1 MEKKYDKNE
10 YLVMD
15 DEGMNL
21 QSLPELGDGFDR
33 QTEEIVDK
41 AIRLFG
47 LEEEAGA

>member
-1 MEKKYDKNE
+1 MEKIRGENE

-21 QSLPELGDGFDR
+21 QSLPELGDDFDK
-33 QTEEIVDK
+33 QTDDIVDK